1 MLYSREKAYNKSDYW
16 GDKAKRLTANFRVYE
31 SEFINLTFLNSVFID
46 YVITTKRIG
55 SYSSTYASLVPMLNS
70 MSRFLKEREKKELQ
84 YIKEIMPDFEMHEWQ
99 IALSDWKLANKVR
112 RITPFQAKRFL
123 RAMKF
128 VQ

>member
-1 MLYSREKAYNKSDYW
+1 M
-16 GDKAKRLTANFRVYE
+16 YE

-99 IALSDWKLANKVR
+99 IALSDWKSANKVR

>member
-1 MLYSREKAYNKSDYW
+1 MMKKYDYYYERETECYIRGEKAYNKSDYW

-70 MSRFLKEREKKELQ
+70 MSRFLKKKEKRKSYSISKKSCRILKCTNGKLL
-84 YIKEIMPDFEMHEWQ
+84 YQ
-99 IALSDWKLANKVR
+99 IGNW
-112 RITPFQAKRFL
+112 RIRF
-123 RAMKF
+123 
-128 VQ
+128 VE